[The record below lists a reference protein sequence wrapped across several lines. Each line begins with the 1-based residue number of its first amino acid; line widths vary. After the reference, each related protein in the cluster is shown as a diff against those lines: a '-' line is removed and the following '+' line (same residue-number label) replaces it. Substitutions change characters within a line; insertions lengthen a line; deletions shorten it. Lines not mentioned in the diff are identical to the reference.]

1 MAALSGEAVMTNKAC
16 LAIGVADA
24 PPLDYLRGAV
34 NGAHAIAD
42 WAELQGYRTRLLTD
56 ERTPVEFEQL
66 ATALTDLLAPG
77 AERLLLYFA
86 GHGLSTAAA
95 DDLWLLSR
103 WNRVGQ
109 GVSVNLLR
117 NRLSRYGIR
126 QLVLVS
132 DACRTLVDA
141 STRDITG
148 NPVLDRGP
156 FDDSL
161 LQMDLWPSASPAR
174 AAWMIP
180 GPTPEETRCIFSG
193 LLVEALTGGHA
204 DAFESGD
211 PSGSISNFS
220 LADFLENKV
229 PGLASNYGVMLKPA
243 IVTSIRPPD
252 NIYVPTG
259 PLTPP
264 ALRPWPAPD
273 GNPLANMGVLDE
285 DGRVRPL
292 SGESW
297 TTTIHTFPPPSGTT
311 SSVQPWIEILRDRD
325 DSDDLFHAPT
335 APPSAPSRPSPPFL
349 GSVPGAASASEPEE
363 SGASGAGMTLEN
375 LASADARAL
384 DQAQEQERD
393 SIRHSLDEFHAESRP
408 DHFESG
414 SGFVV
419 AGGTTRRGV
428 LGPQAVAVA
437 LGDSGFWRVENSEPG
452 ARSSWWEPDSPTMR
466 LPLPLLVEL
475 DNGDWVGASAIPEF
489 VLSFTLDARGAEA
502 VIYRWMHDPRAP
514 QTEEV
519 MARLR
524 ASGLARE
531 QAPEVLEALRGHKHA
546 DPMLGVIAAYL
557 HDAMGDIDNVRRT
570 AYYFAMRGQPIPFD
584 IALLGRLEA
593 RRDGPG
599 GPIRVAIPP
608 VPADSGARRG
618 AAYLCS
624 ETPAGEGVLAG
635 AFPFMRQGWGL
646 LEPDGSSDLYPPG
659 LSDLTQH
666 LRSSPFTTLDSSAGS
681 WLAGRLFEQE

>member
-1 MAALSGEAVMTNKAC
+1 MTSKAC

-56 ERTPVEFEQL
+56 EHTPVEFEQV
-66 ATALTDLLAPG
+66 ATALTDLLGPG

-103 WNRVGQ
+103 WSRVGQ
-109 GVSVNLLR
+109 GASVNLLR

-156 FDDSL
+156 FDESL

-211 PSGSISNFS
+211 PSGCISNFS
-220 LADFLENKV
+220 LADFLENRV

-264 ALRPWPAPD
+264 PLRPWLAPD

-292 SGESW
+292 PGESW
-297 TTTIHTFPPPSGTT
+297 TTTIHTFARPSGTT
-311 SSVQPWIEILRDRD
+311 SMVQPDSRDV
-325 DSDDLFHAPT
+325 FHAPA
-335 APPSAPSRPSPPFL
+335 APPSPV
-349 GSVPGAASASEPEE
+349 SVSGAASASEPEE
-363 SGASGAGMTLEN
+363 SGVAGAGMTLEN

-393 SIRHSLDEFHAESRP
+393 SIRHSLDAFHAESRP

-414 SGFVV
+414 AGFVV
-419 AGGTTRRGV
+419 AGGTIRRGV

-437 LGDSGFWRVENSEPG
+437 LGGSGFWRVANSDSDAG
-452 ARSSWWEPDSPTMR
+452 SAWWEPGSPMMR

-475 DNGDWVGASAIPEF
+475 DNGDWVGAAAIPEF
-489 VLSFTLDARGAEA
+489 VLTFTLDARGAEA
-502 VIYRWMHDPRAP
+502 VIYRWIHDPRAP
-514 QTEEV
+514 ETEEV

-531 QAPEVLEALRGHKHA
+531 QAPEVLAALRGHKHA

-557 HDAMGDIDNVRRT
+557 HDAMGDTDNVRRT
-570 AYYFAMRGQPIPFD
+570 AYYFARRDQPIPFD

-593 RRDGPG
+593 RREGPD
-599 GPIRVAIPP
+599 GPIRVTIPP

-618 AAYLCS
+618 AAYLWS
-624 ETPAGEGVLAG
+624 ETPPAEGVLAG

-646 LEPDGSSDLYPPG
+646 LEPEGSGDLYPPG
-659 LSDLTQH
+659 LSELTQH
-666 LRSSPFTTLDSSAGS
+666 LRPSPFTTLDSSAGS
-681 WLAGRLFEQE
+681 WLAERLFEQE